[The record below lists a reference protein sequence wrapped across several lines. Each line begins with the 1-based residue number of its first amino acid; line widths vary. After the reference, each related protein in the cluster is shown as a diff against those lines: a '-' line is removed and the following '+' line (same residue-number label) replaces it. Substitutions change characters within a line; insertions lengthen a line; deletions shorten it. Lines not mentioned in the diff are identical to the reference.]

1 MGIEFKIDPD
11 AGVIYVKVLGTIV
24 VKEVEAVRAQWQS
37 HPDFRTGLDMIYDF
51 REGFA
56 KLTGEE
62 AHRLA
67 QYFKTSRPVRR
78 LAIVLRLENF
88 GLGRMYQG
96 WTGEDVN
103 LKVFKDMKLARDW
116 LGLPSEDDS

>member
-1 MGIEFKIDPD
+1 MRIEFKIDPD
-11 AGVIYVKVLGTIV
+11 AGVIYVKVFGAIV

-37 HPDFRTGLDMIYDF
+37 HPDFRTGLDMIYDL
-51 REGFA
+51 RGGYG
-56 KLTGEE
+56 KLTGDE

-67 QYFKTSRPVRR
+67 QYFKNRPFRR
-78 LAIVLRLENF
+78 LAIILTNF

-96 WTGEDVN
+96 WTGDETN
-103 LKVFKDMKLARDW
+103 LKIFKDMQSAREW

>member
-67 QYFKTSRPVRR
+67 QYFKTARPVRR
-78 LAIVLRLENF
+78 LAIVAVEAF
-88 GLGRMYQG
+88 AWGRIYQG
-96 WTGEDVN
+96 WTGDDVN
-103 LKVFKDMKLARDW
+103 LKVFKDMQSAREW